1 MQGLSPSRGIDV
13 LKQLLSAG
21 ADTNL
26 KNKKGNYPLFELVSK
41 KKGENEKG
49 AQQYL
54 KLLLQHGSKTETVVN
69 TDNQV
74 QTPLA
79 ASIEAKNILL
89 SKALISENIN
99 LNIPISTSSS
109 VLTPLGAAVRMKNKD
124 LVSLI
129 LKHGQ
134 SHCIYTEADVTHDL
148 RGCLEMAVASRDP
161 NLIKMFSDISDAQ
174 KHLREEL

>member
-1 MQGLSPSRGIDV
+1 MQDLSPSRGIDV
-13 LKQLLSAG
+13 LRQLLLAG

-26 KNKKGNYPLFELVSK
+26 KNEKGNYPLYKLVSK
-41 KKGENEKG
+41 KKGGNEKG

-54 KLLLQHGSKTETVVN
+54 KLLLQHKSKAETVV
-69 TDNQV
+69 DNL
-74 QTPLA
+74 TPLA

-89 SKALISENIN
+89 AKALISENIN
-99 LNIPISTSSS
+99 LNIPIILSSS
-109 VLTPLGAAVRMKNKD
+109 VLTPLGAAVKMKNKD

-134 SHCIYTEADVTHDL
+134 NHCNFTEADVTHDL
-148 RGCLEMAVASRDP
+148 RDCLEMAVASRDP
-161 NLIKMFSDISDAQ
+161 KLIQIFSDEQ